1 MELPVGVNRRY
12 ASYAICILTTLWI
25 WVALDRPYS
34 FYYTAWSIYA
44 NAPQSPS
51 RDLFDYPPLFSPAM
65 RKLCGGT
72 PWDESV
78 VFMCSAPAGNV
89 AEVRN
94 EILSCVRYAMAAG
107 GSLVIPRIAAR
118 ALPRGVGAGNSTDLK
133 HFFDTDHFVDSLRLS
148 CPQMRLYKTAFSVQ
162 DGERARGPFT
172 LQPETLLK
180 PISGAG
186 SQIPGQ
192 WKALFDQWLAES
204 LESDAGGPVIIQ
216 LGHSPL
222 TYPIASDGAALEHFG
237 KILKIR
243 ADIRDLATSAILK
256 FAETHAISCK
266 VKDLMRKNVLLGAY
280 LSTATDLDALPAS
293 DRLNARYDTQSRLY
307 LDHAIRANLSVIYA
321 ASEHRADIPRLFKD
335 AAALGIKVTS
345 KLDLLRGRDRQSLLA
360 LTPDQQSLVDLLVL
374 GLVSKWALAGGM
386 YFVFIALRVVRHTSE
401 EGGNVTPSY
410 KELRT
415 WAGLGIVAKIMLGP
429 VGWRIVFAAIEGL
442 GASEIFCTECAR
454 RSAEIGLG
462 AGAGAGASDASG
474 EPHGGFRTHRVV
486 DG

>member
-204 LESDAGGPVIIQ
+204 LESDTGGP
-216 LGHSPL
+216 
-222 TYPIASDGAALEHFG
+222 
-237 KILKIR
+237 
-243 ADIRDLATSAILK
+243 
-256 FAETHAISCK
+256 
-266 VKDLMRKNVLLGAY
+266 NVLLGAY

-374 GLVSKWALAGGM
+374 GLVSK
-386 YFVFIALRVVRHTSE
+386 FVGVGHSSFAWSVALRRQQFLE
-401 EGGNVTPSY
+401 KDARWREGPELLGDPFSQIFGTPGSHP
-410 KELRT
+410 E
-415 WAGLGIVAKIMLGP
+415 
-429 VGWRIVFAAIEGL
+429 FAA
-442 GASEIFCTECAR
+442 SMW
-454 RSAEIGLG
+454 
-462 AGAGAGASDASG
+462 
-474 EPHGGFRTHRVV
+474 P
-486 DG
+486 